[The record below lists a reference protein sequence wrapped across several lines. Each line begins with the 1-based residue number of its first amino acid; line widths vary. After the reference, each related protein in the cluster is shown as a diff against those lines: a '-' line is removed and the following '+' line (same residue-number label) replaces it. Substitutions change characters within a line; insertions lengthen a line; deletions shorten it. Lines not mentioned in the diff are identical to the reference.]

1 MQARMRN
8 SWRECAIP
16 APLQVAAM
24 TTPAPVLDIAHVSHR
39 YGAEVAL
46 DDVCLQVAPGEFLT
60 LLGQS
65 GSGKTTLLRVVAG
78 LETPAQVDR
87 LTISGQDVRQTPAAL
102 RDCCTVFQGYA
113 LFPHMSVIENVEF
126 GLRVRGVPLAE
137 RRARATEALTM
148 VRLSGK
154 AVRRIHQ
161 LSGGERQRVGLAR
174 AIVTRPAILLLDEPL
189 GALDERL
196 RLDMQVE
203 LQALQKSLGITF
215 IYVTHSQDEALTMS
229 DRIALMRGGRIAQ
242 LGTPADLFDRPVSRF
257 VADFMGCGTLIDGVV
272 GPLSG
277 DADGMVTLLVQGR
290 GISGRW
296 TGLEPPRSGAPATLA
311 LRAEHVTVGGS
322 DQTRLSGAVIRTVY
336 KGGYLDCL
344 VQTDIGPISCRM
356 TGDAPAV
363 GSMLDISFDPARAAV
378 VPQ

>member
-1 MQARMRN
+1 
-8 SWRECAIP
+8 
-16 APLQVAAM
+16 M